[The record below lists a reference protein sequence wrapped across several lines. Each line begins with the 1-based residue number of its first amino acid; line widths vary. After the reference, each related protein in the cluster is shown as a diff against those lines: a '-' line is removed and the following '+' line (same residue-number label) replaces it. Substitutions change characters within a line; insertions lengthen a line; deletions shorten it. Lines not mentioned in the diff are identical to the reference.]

1 LSSAKAK
8 GLRRAGRK
16 ARLLGLQECIG
27 SIELAVYR
35 NVIVIAQQNE
45 RERMGLADRNET
57 RNCWKIALV
66 HRVAGQG

>member
-1 LSSAKAK
+1 
-8 GLRRAGRK
+8 
-16 ARLLGLQECIG
+16 
-27 SIELAVYR
+27 VYR